1 MSCNPTNSSDFD
13 QSEKSTQGTAITM
26 GENTLHTIG
35 VLPEVGSQ
43 APSFELTGNE
53 LNQVSLHDFEG
64 KNVVLNVFPSI
75 DTKTCAQSVR
85 TFNERAANLEN
96 TVVLCISKDLPFA
109 QSRFC
114 GAEGIDNV
122 ITLSDF
128 RSDFGKKYGVELV
141 DGPVQGLLS
150 RAVLVIDPNG
160 KIIYTEQVPVLS
172 DEPDYDQAIEA
183 LNS

>member
-1 MSCNPTNSSDFD
+1 MSCNPSNH
-13 QSEKSTQGTAITM
+13 SEKPSQGTVVSM

-35 VLPEVGSQ
+35 ILPEVGSE
-43 APSFELTGNE
+43 APAFELTGNE
-53 LNQVSLHDFEG
+53 MNEVTLHDFKG
-64 KNVVLNVFPSI
+64 KNIVLNIFPSI

-85 TFNERAANLEN
+85 TFNERAANLKN

-128 RSDFGKKYGVELV
+128 RTDFGKKYGVELV
-141 DGPVQGLLS
+141 DGPVKGLLS
-150 RAVLVIDPNG
+150 RAVVVIDPQG
-160 KIIYTEQVPVLS
+160 EIIYTEQVPVLS
-172 DEPDYDQAIEA
+172 DEPDYDQAIQA